1 MFLGSWGFRS
11 AYFSIYPHIS
21 IFWPQ
26 LGYKALWLSIQSRW
40 ISIKCV
46 NVYLKSSLLASVLRQ
61 LEVDTSFN
69 YNTLKS
75 NFFFRYNFY
84 LVVTVQTLLALVKFF
99 GISSLALFSRNWIL
113 EVVSKNFRWKLF
125 LFIVTWEAMLIPGGS
140 TLNCNSILI
149 FTAISMTKAVFR
161 PPQMPLLWARVSSHW
176 KN

>member
-1 MFLGSWGFRS
+1 
-11 AYFSIYPHIS
+11 
-21 IFWPQ
+21 
-26 LGYKALWLSIQSRW
+26 
-40 ISIKCV
+40 
-46 NVYLKSSLLASVLRQ
+46 LKSSLLASVLRQ

-125 LFIVTWEAMLIPGGS
+125 LFIVT
-140 TLNCNSILI
+140 
-149 FTAISMTKAVFR
+149 
-161 PPQMPLLWARVSSHW
+161 
-176 KN
+176 